1 MIVTCAGYVESEEH
15 MAIDYIALGK
25 RISYFRG
32 IKKLS
37 QETMCDRLKLSREY
51 VSYIEN
57 GTRKPSIDTLVD
69 IANVLGVSADDL
81 LVDSLNHSS
90 STADSELHKLLLDC
104 NDLEENILTRTAK
117 ELKSILYSLGI

>member
-1 MIVTCAGYVESEEH
+1 MIVTCAGYFESEEH

>member
-1 MIVTCAGYVESEEH
+1 

-51 VSYIEN
+51 ISYIEN

-81 LVDSLNHSS
+81 LVDSLNYSS

-104 NDLEENILTRTAK
+104 NDLEENILIRTAK